1 MNDRRRAPPGV
12 GSPLWLTPAVEVL
25 SWLRPARTVPV
36 TRWRCAG
43 RWRPTPVG
51 AVILVIGL
59 ALFGFGEAFIV
70 EGALGVSPWTVLAQ
84 GLSTKLPI
92 SIGVATFIVGAIV
105 LLLWIPI
112 RERPGLGTVLNII
125 VISASLQLGV
135 TFIPSPTHLGLQ
147 LLWVLI
153 GVACIG
159 IGSGLYLTTNLGPG
173 PRDGWMTGI
182 HQRTG
187 WPVGR
192 VRAGIEVTALSIGWL
207 LGGTVG
213 VGTVIFAVLIGPS
226 VAYGLMLAG
235 AIGRVPGEPELSV
248 ADDEFPELDA

>member
-1 MNDRRRAPPGV
+1 MGV
-12 GSPLWLTPAVEVL
+12 AEPVAALWLTPRVEVL
-25 SWLRPARTVPV
+25 SWLRPARTIPV

-43 RWRPTPVG
+43 RWRPTPLG
-51 AVILVIGL
+51 TVILVAGL
-59 ALFGFGEAFIV
+59 ALFGFGEAFLV
-70 EGALGVSPWTVLAQ
+70 EAGLGVSPWTVLAQ
-84 GLSTKLPI
+84 GLATKLPI
-92 SIGVATFIVGAIV
+92 SIGVATFLVGGIV

-112 RERPGLGTVLNII
+112 REKPGMGTVLNII
-125 VISASLQLGV
+125 VISSSLQVGV
-135 TFIPSPTHLGLQ
+135 TIIPSPTHLGLQ
-147 LLWVLI
+147 LLWVLVGIGLI
-153 GVACIG
+153 GV
-159 IGSGLYLTTNLGPG
+159 GSGLYLTTNLGPG

-192 VRAGIEVTALSIGWL
+192 VRTGIEIIALSIGWL

-213 VGTVIFAVLIGPS
+213 IGTLLFAVLIGPS

-235 AIGRVPGEPELSV
+235 AIGRVPGEPELTV